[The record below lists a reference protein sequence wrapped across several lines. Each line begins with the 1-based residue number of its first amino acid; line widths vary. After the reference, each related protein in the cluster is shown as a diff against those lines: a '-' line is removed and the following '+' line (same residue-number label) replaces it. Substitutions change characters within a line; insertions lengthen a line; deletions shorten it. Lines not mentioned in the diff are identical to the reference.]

1 MTETTVV
8 KTDAAVAQPPP
19 LRISRV
25 FHARPE
31 TVFKAWTTAEHV
43 KRWFSPETYTVP
55 DAKVEMRVGGAF
67 EVCMRSPTGEEHWS
81 RGVFVEFKPVT
92 RLVIDMHADDGA
104 GRPLFRA
111 YTEVDFSEAL
121 AGTRVDVTQ
130 TYTFID
136 PAMAAPMVAGAS
148 EGWRTTLDKLE
159 HLVVQLQGGG
169 DVPAR
174 SVVHATF
181 HLERT
186 YEATAR
192 RVWRALTDE
201 GAKQKWFGGA
211 EGSWELLEREMDVRP
226 GGRERLKGRWEGG
239 VVSTFDATYFD
250 VIPNERLV
258 YAYEMHLDDRKIS
271 VSLATMQLEAKGG
284 RTTLK
289 VTEQGAFLDG
299 YDDAGSR
306 EHGTGFL
313 LDALGASLKR
323 DD

>member
-1 MTETTVV
+1 MSETTGMN
-8 KTDAAVAQPPP
+8 KNAAVAQPPP
-19 LRISRV
+19 LKISRL

-31 TVFKAWTTAEHV
+31 TVFQAWTTAEHV
-43 KRWFSPETYTVP
+43 KRWFSPATYTAP
-55 DAKVEMRVGGAF
+55 DARVDARLGGLF

-81 RGVFVEFKPVT
+81 RGVFAEFKPVT
-92 RLVIDMHADDGA
+92 RLVIDMQAEDRA

-121 AGTRVDVTQ
+121 AGTRVDITQ

-136 PAMAAPMVAGAS
+136 PAMAAPMVAGAA
-148 EGWRTTLDKLE
+148 EGWRTTLDKLAQ
-159 HLVVQLQGGG
+159 LVVSLQGGG
-169 DVPAR
+169 DAPMR

-186 YEATAR
+186 YDAPAH

-201 GAKQKWFGGA
+201 AAKQKWFGGA
-211 EGSWELLEREMDVRP
+211 PGTWELLERHMDVRP

-258 YAYEMHLDDRKIS
+258 YAYEMHLGDRKIS
-271 VSLATMQLEAKGG
+271 VSLATMQLEVKGEK
-284 RTTLK
+284 TMLK
-289 VTEQGAFLDG
+289 VTEQGAFLDS

-306 EHGTGFL
+306 EQGTGHL
-313 LDALGASLKR
+313 LDALGASLAN
-323 DD
+323 